1 MTCASPQIIYTN
13 EPYRVYIPKQH
24 EVIKRTWYKKQSI
37 MYNLI
42 QHPHP
47 QSQNDIQRQRH
58 LHLST
63 PTPAN
68 PTNHFF
74 SRRFFLGFHL
84 KFSSRRCVY
93 TQNTY
98 IIRWHLE
105 INFSTPWILLP
116 FFLLICPS
124 CFGRLSIPEK
134 EKPYNLSF
142 KVIVVLLS
150 CQGGYN

>member
-1 MTCASPQIIYTN
+1 MVQETKHNVQSNSTSTSSKSKRYPTPASSPFIH
-13 EPYRVYIPKQH
+13 PY
-24 EVIKRTWYKKQSI
+24 
-37 MYNLI
+37 
-42 QHPHP
+42 
-47 QSQNDIQRQRH
+47 
-58 LHLST
+58 
-63 PTPAN
+63 PAN

-98 IIRWHLE
+98 IIKWHLE
-105 INFSTPWILLP
+105 ISFSTPWILLP